1 MRRTIVRLV
10 AVAVVALSGLP
21 AWAAGTLS
29 GAVRTAQGTPL
40 PQIVLTLAGPGGS
53 HTLVTGPDGRF
64 RATDLAPGQYR
75 LALAIPGFVLTP
87 EPTAVVGE
95 SEARLDLTLA
105 PAPLREQVVV
115 AATRGEAPLSTL
127 GISASALD
135 REQIDERQASSFLA
149 LLGTLPGVAVAR
161 TGGIGLQGSAFVR
174 GGESR
179 FARILLDGVP
189 VNEPGGFY
197 NFGGLLPLELER
209 VEVVRGAA
217 SSLYGTDALAGV
229 IQLVTRRA
237 GRDEEPGVHAE
248 ADGGSFAWKRG
259 AAGTS
264 GRSGRFDWNAGLQ
277 RLETDNEQPNS
288 AFHSTSGAASL
299 GAALDTRTSLR
310 VISRFESSSV
320 GTPGPTA
327 FGRPD
332 RDASY
337 EWNGLA
343 LSGEARHARERAVHT
358 LRVGFSK
365 TDQLSRNPLD
375 SGSYTPRFGDRVG
388 AFPFSDFPN
397 PGGFQNDTRRLNA
410 GYQAEIQAGSRNLVT
425 AGVDLE
431 RETGELGARAGD
443 LFSPER
449 TNVGAYVQDRVVL
462 ADSVYLTLGG
472 RVERNDSYG
481 TRAVPRAAVAYRLR
495 GGVEAT
501 TIKASAGAGIKEPG
515 FFESFGVSFFAKGNP
530 NLKPER
536 SRTVDLGIEQRLGD
550 GRLRVEATAFH
561 HDYRDQIAYQVVDFT
576 TFEGSFVN
584 LGKTRAR
591 GLELA
596 LEASPARG
604 LSLAAQYT
612 YLDGEVVV
620 SASDF
625 DPVYAVGEPLLRRPK
640 HQAALNAAGERGRVS
655 AGATL
660 VLVGRRADSDF
671 AGLGLRE
678 NEGYTRVDARV
689 RVRIMAGFEAFL
701 VGENVLDR
709 EYMEVLGFPALGR
722 SLRAGLRFRTGGA
735 ARP

>member
-1 MRRTIVRLV
+1 MPRTIVRFLA
-10 AVAVVALSGLP
+10 AVFTLSSLP

-40 PQIVLTLAGPGGS
+40 PQIVLTLAGPSGS
-53 HTLVTGPDGRF
+53 LTVVTGPDGRF
-64 RATDLAPGQYR
+64 RAADLAPGQYR

-105 PAPLREQVVV
+105 PAPVREQVVV

-179 FARILLDGVP
+179 FARILVDGVP
-189 VNEPGGFY
+189 VNEPGGAF
-197 NFGGLLPLELER
+197 NFGSLLPLELER

-229 IQLVTRRA
+229 IQLVTRRP
-237 GRDEEPGVHAE
+237 GRDEGPGVHAE
-248 ADGGSFAWKRG
+248 AEGGSFAWKRG
-259 AAGTS
+259 GAGTS
-264 GRSGRFDWNAGLQ
+264 GRAGRFDWNAGIQ

-288 AFHSTSGAASL
+288 AFVQTAGAAAL
-299 GAALDTRTSLR
+299 GVAVDSSTSLR
-310 VISRFESSSV
+310 FVSRFESSSV

-332 RDASY
+332 LDAY
-337 EWNGLA
+337 FERRTLVLA
-343 LSGEARHARERAVHT
+343 GEARHARDSAVHT
-358 LRVGFSK
+358 VRAGFSRA
-365 TDQLSRNPLD
+365 DQPSFDPLD
-375 SGSYTPRFGDRVG
+375 SGSYTPRFGERVG
-388 AFPFSDFPN
+388 AFPLSDFADPQ
-397 PGGFQNDTRRLNA
+397 GFENDTRRLSV
-410 GYQAEIQAGSRNLVT
+410 GYQLELQAGHRNLVT

-431 RETGELGARAGD
+431 RETGKLGAVSGD
-443 LFSPER
+443 LISPER

-462 ADSVYLTLGG
+462 GARVYLTLGG
-472 RVERNDSYG
+472 RVEHNDSYG
-481 TRAVPRAAVAYRLR
+481 TRAVPRAAIAYRLR
-495 GGVEAT
+495 GGADAT
-501 TIKASAGAGIKEPG
+501 TLKASAGAGIKEPG
-515 FFESFGVSFFAKGNP
+515 FFESFGVSFYAKGNP
-530 NLKPER
+530 NLEPER
-536 SRTVDLGIEQRLGD
+536 SRTVDLGIEQRLGG
-550 GRLRVEATAFH
+550 GRLRAEATAFH

-576 TFEGSFVN
+576 TFEGSYVN

-604 LSLAAQYT
+604 LNLGAQYT
-612 YLDGEVVV
+612 YLDGEVAV

-640 HQAALNAAGERGRVS
+640 HHAALTATGERGRVRG
-655 AGATL
+655 GATL

-671 AGLGLRE
+671 VGLGLRE
-678 NEGYTRVDARV
+678 NDGYTRVDARV
-689 RVRIMAGFEAFL
+689 RVRITAGLEAFL

-722 SLRAGLRFRTGGA
+722 SVRAGLRFRTGGA